1 MKFNAKISTLLILN
15 INNIL
20 FMIVRLNKYNLI
32 FIFFGFLNKKR
43 IVSSLEFNKK
53 GVILPLEFLNLI
65 F

>member
-1 MKFNAKISTLLILN
+1 MEFNAKISTLLILN
-15 INNIL
+15 INDIL
-20 FMIVRLNKYNLI
+20 SMIVGLNRYNLI
-32 FIFFGFLNKKR
+32 PFRFLNKKR